1 MKSINTLFLNL
12 VQRIKNALASAKAY
26 SDANLQIAKDYSE
39 SFTNSACNDLVRV
52 IGFTSASRTFNAN
65 SGTQVIVDV
74 TTPSGYKP
82 ISPVY
87 ARTNGN
93 VLSIYASGLSNNN
106 TKADAWVK
114 NFSTSQSFNAS
125 VTIFILFIKDFAGGV
140 IANLFATLSPKG
152 VTA

>member
-12 VQRIKNALASAKAY
+12 VQRIKNAVAH
-26 SDANLQIAKDYSE
+26 SDENLQTAKDYSE
-39 SFTNSACNDLVRV
+39 SFTNNACNDLVRV

-65 SGTQVIVDV
+65 SGTQVIVDI

-93 VLSIYASGLSNNN
+93 VLSIYASGLANNN

-125 VTIFILFIKDFAGGV
+125 VTIYVLFIKDFVGGG
-140 IANLFATLSPKG
+140 NS
-152 VTA
+152 

>member
-1 MKSINTLFLNL
+1 MERKPLDAVGRCILKLYTILRNI
-12 VQRIKNALASAKAY
+12 VQGIKNAVAH
-26 SDANLQIAKDYSE
+26 SDENLQTAKDYSE
-39 SFTNSACNDLVRV
+39 IFTNSACNDLVRV

-125 VTIFILFIKDFAGGV
+125 VTIFILFIKDFAGG
-140 IANLFATLSPKG
+140 
-152 VTA
+152 